1 MSVSVLEILSAI
13 EKEGNFRKAAA
24 TLGVTQPYLS
34 QVVQRLEK
42 ECRGLIVDRHHKPF
56 KLTELGQ
63 YYLDTRRR
71 IQNIEEET
79 EQFCSD
85 HANLRTGK
93 LRIASNG
100 ERTNA
105 ILIPGV
111 SAFAKQYPGIY
122 IELTLEHHLEEIS
135 NLLLS
140 GMAEVGVLF
149 QYLLKK
155 GLNAYPLFKER
166 YLFAVPDA
174 QYFADVGERY
184 NSEGRYPR
192 FQDANFEKLSK
203 LPLLQTVLHH
213 ERTIAR
219 SDKGD
224 AARRNNGTC
233 DIRLYGAPRA
243 RRERQDARA
252 HRRGGEEARRN
263 MERLHGRDAEAE
275 PAKNRALQ
283 DMRRH
288 IRPHLRHKYDGD
300 GRAEGPSRV
309 RENRRGRTRG
319 ARYIQAGGR
328 ARAGAHRYDRR
339 RAAPVHQ
346 LDGARHQRRACR
358 TDGGARGFHL
368 RARRLRRYLHG
379 GLHHGKR
386 GDSFDGGVGI
396 PLEEKRP
403 VGETAAESRGLHRPR
418 LYVRGLYAARS
429 LRADLL
435 SAARARRLPA
445 LRGLRNLPI
454 HLLRLR
460 GAQRALR
467 ARLPRDD
474 IHQLRRRRRLLHNRL
489 GRAASAR
496 HFDVRRQTI
505 KRQEKI
511 PRAKRG
517 IFRIFCRS
525 SITSRLSSR

>member
-1 MSVSVLEILSAI
+1 MSVNVLEILSAI

-24 TLGVTQPYLS
+24 ALGVTQPYLS

-166 YLFAVPDA
+166 YLFAVPDT

-184 NSEGRYPR
+184 NSEGCYPR
-192 FQDANFEKLSK
+192 FQDANFDKLSK

-213 ERTIAR
+213 ERT
-219 SDKGD
+219 
-224 AARRNNGTC
+224 
-233 DIRLYGAPRA
+233 
-243 RRERQDARA
+243 
-252 HRRGGEEARRN
+252 
-263 MERLHGRDAEAE
+263 
-275 PAKNRALQ
+275 ALL
-283 DMRRH
+283 
-288 IRPHLRHKYDGD
+288 I
-300 GRAEGPSRV
+300 
-309 RENRRGRTRG
+309 
-319 ARYIQAGGR
+319 
-328 ARAGAHRYDRR
+328 
-339 RAAPVHQ
+339 
-346 LDGARHQRRACR
+346 
-358 TDGGARGFHL
+358 
-368 RARRLRRYLHG
+368 
-379 GLHHGKR
+379 
-386 GDSFDGGVGI
+386 
-396 PLEEKRP
+396 
-403 VGETAAESRGLHRPR
+403 
-418 LYVRGLYAARS
+418 
-429 LRADLL
+429 
-435 SAARARRLPA
+435 
-445 LRGLRNLPI
+445 
-454 HLLRLR
+454 
-460 GAQRALR
+460 
-467 ARLPRDD
+467 
-474 IHQLRRRRRLLHNRL
+474 
-489 GRAASAR
+489 
-496 HFDVRRQTI
+496 
-505 KRQEKI
+505 
-511 PRAKRG
+511 
-517 IFRIFCRS
+517 
-525 SITSRLSSR
+525 